1 MTENNASEK
10 DSLLSAY
17 RQSGKVT
24 ALTGIKPIEAI
35 QEIIK
40 NDPEK
45 QNAFL
50 DGAAEGQRIR
60 QEEEEK
66 ASK

>member
-1 MTENNASEK
+1 MTEKNMSEK
-10 DSLLSAY
+10 DALLSAY
-17 RQSGKVT
+17 RQSGKIT

-45 QNAFL
+45 QSAFL

-66 ASK
+66 SSE